1 MGPEKMTSGRLAI
14 AASPSRGPTIASEA
28 IIYAVGGRHVHTP
41 GTPTSHGE
49 VHSLCTTAEIS
60 DRMGP
65 IGSDRIIESNVQI
78 TDHLKLAF
86 DQSVIRAN

>member
-1 MGPEKMTSGRLAI
+1 MVEVRQWRGGGPGEDDERTVGDRSL
-14 AASPSRGPTIASEA
+14 PSIGPTIASEA

-60 DRMGP
+60 DR
-65 IGSDRIIESNVQI
+65 IGSDRIGSSNRMYRSLI
-78 TDHLKLAF
+78 T
-86 DQSVIRAN
+86 